1 VHEIKPVRR
10 ALWILVSL
18 LSLSFCTL
26 GGAQLYFRN
35 MAFRLFH
42 SGPYHTVRSLIAPP
56 EAAQNQALLDQ
67 DLKTLQQLEPGLA
80 AVERKFLGQP
90 LEETQNYYMTLGM
103 LALQKNDKQRWEL
116 TCRLLSE
123 IWLQERQASQ
133 LDLER
138 VQALIQFQHRI
149 RGFFAAARLKRRR
162 VALPSIAPKAW
173 AGRISLGHRLL
184 VNYRIQQLEKWEI
197 QGYFGPW
204 ARACATLRQ
213 LDQWHHQL
221 DADQP
226 LSPPSLP
233 LQALYRVLQDL
244 QKGP

>member
-1 VHEIKPVRR
+1 MRR

-18 LSLSFCTL
+18 LSLSFCFL
-26 GGAQLYFRN
+26 GCAQIYLKN
-35 MAFRLFH
+35 TAFRLFH
-42 SGPYHTVRSLIAPP
+42 SGPYHTVRSLIPPP
-56 EAAQNQALLDQ
+56 EASLNQKLLEQ
-67 DLKTLQQLEPGLA
+67 DLKTLQQLQPGMA
-80 AVERKFLGQP
+80 QVERKFLGQP
-90 LEETQNYYMTLGM
+90 LEETQNYYLTLGM
-103 LALQKNDKQRWEL
+103 LALQKNDLQRWQL

-133 LDLER
+133 LD
-138 VQALIQFQHRI
+138 VQRIQQLIQFQHRI
-149 RGFFAAARLKRRR
+149 RGFFAAARLKRRT
-162 VALPSIAPKAW
+162 VKLPSLPPKAW
-173 AGRISLGHRLL
+173 AGRISVGHRLL
-184 VNYRIQQLEKWEI
+184 VNYRIQQWENWEI

-233 LQALYRVLQDL
+233 LEALYKALQDL